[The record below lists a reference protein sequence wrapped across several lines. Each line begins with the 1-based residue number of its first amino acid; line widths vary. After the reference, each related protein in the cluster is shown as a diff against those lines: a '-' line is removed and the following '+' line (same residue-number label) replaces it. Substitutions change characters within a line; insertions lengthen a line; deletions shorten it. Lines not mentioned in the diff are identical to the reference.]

1 MECTPC
7 GGRNLVSFI
16 ACSLPRAQHMPP
28 QCMEALIAYLL
39 NEYRNENDLRYV
51 KDIEN
56 TKCLPLYILSKSGLL
71 RFQNS

>member
-39 NEYRNENDLRYV
+39 NEYRNENDLRY
-51 KDIEN
+51 E
-56 TKCLPLYILSKSGLL
+56 LL
-71 RFQNS
+71 EKHTGFHRTYYSTSH